1 MDNNLYRC
9 DSCKKTFT
17 REEIEFEPYINNIEV
32 YGGKF
37 TAYNTIT
44 KKTYQTT
51 TKDLIEDDCVF
62 CCPYCNQSHPFGFDE
77 VKV

>member
-17 REEIEFEPYINNIEV
+17 REEIEFESYINNIEV

-44 KKTYQTT
+44 N
-51 TKDLIEDDCVF
+51 KDLVEGDCVL
-62 CCPYCNQSHPFGFDE
+62 CCPHCNQSHPFGFDAVE
-77 VKV
+77 V